1 MKVVL
6 DPPYHLVLQGVLDA
20 PFVSNTFECL
30 AYYGMA
36 IQFNVTVTSVAN
48 VKGAF
53 KIQHSHDNVGWV
65 DSTIFPAIWGVDIN
79 AFSTFDSTTQGMIP
93 WKYLRII
100 WTPTAGTG
108 FFDAAIMGVR
118 V

>member
-30 AYYGMA
+30 AYYGLA

-48 VKGAF
+48 LKGDF
-53 KIQHSHDNVGWV
+53 KIQQSHDNIGWV
-65 DSTIFPAIWGVDIN
+65 DSTIFPTIPGVNIN
-79 AFSTFDSTTQGMIP
+79 SFSTFASVTQGMVP
-93 WKYLRII
+93 WKYLRIT

>member
-6 DPPYHLVLQGVLDA
+6 DPPYHLVLQGILDSA
-20 PFVSNTFECL
+20 YTSNIYECL

-53 KIQHSHDNVGWV
+53 KIQTSHDIVGWV
-65 DSTIFPAIWGVDIN
+65 DSSIFPAIPAVNIN
-79 AFSTFDSTTQGMIP
+79 TFSTFDSTTQGMVP
-93 WKYLRII
+93 WKYLRIV